1 VKLITE
7 CTFNVKPL
15 YEGKEK
21 KDLFISGIFMEAE
34 MRNKNGRIY
43 PLRILEKEVNR
54 YIKEY
59 VNTHRAIGEL
69 NHPDGPIVNPANASH
84 IITELKQ
91 VKNSFQGKAKILN
104 TPMGNVVKGLYEGG
118 VQLGVSSRGMGSLK
132 TLKDGVNEVQDDY
145 ILNTVDIVHEP
156 SAPNAFVN
164 GIMEGVEWVY
174 ENGVLTSREID
185 CYLKEVQHTSKK
197 NKEEAKL
204 KVFEDFLKNL
214 KV

>member
-1 VKLITE
+1 M
-7 CTFNVKPL
+7 P
-15 YEGKEK
+15 
-21 KDLFISGIFMEAE
+21 
-34 MRNKNGRIY
+34 
-43 PLRILEKEVNR
+43 
-54 YIKEY
+54 
-59 VNTHRAIGEL
+59 
-69 NHPDGPIVNPANASH
+69 
-84 IITELKQ
+84 
-91 VKNSFQGKAKILN
+91 
-104 TPMGNVVKGLYEGG
+104 
-118 VQLGVSSRGMGSLK
+118 
-132 TLKDGVNEVQDDY
+132 VQDDY